1 MRLITEQANRIT
13 TSVEQSGRET
23 GKNLLR
29 IYLSQSVLHISIS
42 KKKKIAVC
50 ESRLSLPYHVM
61 SWWWHGRIWPCPSGS
76 PQTPQLHSLAL
87 SHPSN
92 ENKISIIISLLLI
105 LGAKLFSRTEVHGG
119 KVTVECSMKNLIC
132 NNSLKHTLQKG
143 QLLVT

>member
-1 MRLITEQANRIT
+1 MLNNQGEKQ
-13 TSVEQSGRET
+13 E
-23 GKNLLR
+23 K
-29 IYLSQSVLHISIS
+29 IYWEFICLKAFFIFPFQ

-92 ENKISIIISLLLI
+92 EKKISIIISLLLI